1 METSTF
7 AAEGLQM
14 LTFTRR
20 LAIVTYFVTV
30 HPLIK
35 VIFEDTLPSVWQWNC
50 HYTYSND
57 LCLSRPR
64 LEPQPPP
71 CESNALP
78 TEPLRWLY
86 RKLNKPSYLI
96 FRAISCI
103 YRLIQCARSTCS
115 KLLVE
120 PVHL

>member
-20 LAIVTYFVTV
+20 LAIVTYFVTG

-35 VIFEDTLPSVWQWNC
+35 VISCCQAFGSGTATIPI
-50 HYTYSND
+50 HAND

-71 CESNALP
+71 CEANALP

-86 RKLNKPSYLI
+86 RK
-96 FRAISCI
+96 
-103 YRLIQCARSTCS
+103 
-115 KLLVE
+115 
-120 PVHL
+120 